1 MRTLKAKEN
10 AGLVP
15 GRKMG
20 LLAKLFGCRHNNI
33 SRPFTHGKI
42 SYRICLECGARR
54 QFNPE
59 TLETEGSF
67 YFAPAVVERQ
77 AIELV

>member
-1 MRTLKAKEN
+1 MFTVKTKEKDPM
-10 AGLVP
+10 VP

-33 SRPFTHGKI
+33 SRPFTHGII

-54 QFNPE
+54 RFDPE
-59 TLETEGSF
+59 TLETQGSF
-67 YFAPAVVERQ
+67 YFAPAAERL
-77 AIELV
+77 EVGLG